1 MDEAQIQA
9 ERRDNEEKA
18 TMQRAQVLGLRY
30 FDLRTVEDT
39 TPLYEKLLTVEEIR
53 KNQIIPLVEGKDR
66 VPYQFGITSR
76 TPESFINRMRKEYE
90 ENGKNIL
97 FLLISETGYR
107 VMLNRYDPPEEVI
120 YDDIEIATEGDSATL
135 EKVSETLNTV
145 RADQLFDFLVTQ
157 AERLGASDIHI
168 ENMRDSIRVRMR
180 MDGALHVVAKLDKD
194 RYRVLIGEMSSRA
207 GLSVAAASPQSG
219 GFQQDITRED
229 GSSFVLNLRVEM
241 VPTMFGMDA
250 VFRLFNFDEAF
261 LKLDALGIDDAS
273 RDEINDIISHP
284 RGLVLVVGPTGSGKS
299 TTLYS
304 ILSALNTP
312 DRKIITLE
320 DPIEYSIAG
329 ISQIPVRSSQG
340 GSFATGLRSIL
351 RLDPDVVMVGEI
363 RDEDTARTAI
373 QASITGHLVLSTF
386 HADSAAAAFVRMID
400 MIGVNP
406 IFTSAVRLVMAQR
419 LLRKLVP
426 TAREAYQPSASE
438 REWVEEQLAR
448 VPDEVKSKYL
458 SDLKLYRPV
467 PNEKAPF
474 GYQGRTAVM
483 EQLIVTEEIKSLLR
497 VDSRDLNALTIEN
510 AARDGGMLTM
520 LEKSV
525 LLALDGQTT
534 LEEINRVL

>member
-180 MDGALHVVAKLDKD
+180 VDGALHVVAKLDKD